1 MINNRFL
8 MMMVLAFSLP
18 SFSTQASPPPNTINA
33 APAAGKVGV
42 LTSFSY
48 TLTYTKVSTSPVFQ
62 ISYSKTGEAPWKVI
76 KFSFPYS
83 SNYTETTI
91 GTTVTRIAMIG
102 SYKPVAA
109 DVSKNGVIR
118 VCEYAQSDLK
128 NPVACVSSP
137 FSVAKKVP
145 G

>member
-1 MINNRFL
+1 MIENKFL
-8 MMMVLAFSLP
+8 MVMALAITLP
-18 SFSTQASPPPNTINA
+18 SLSVQASPPPNSINA
-33 APAAGKVGV
+33 TPSSGRVGV
-42 LTSFSY
+42 ANSFSY
-48 TLTYTKVSTSPVFQ
+48 TYTYSKSSIFQ
-62 ISYSKTGEAPWKVI
+62 YSYSKTGNAPWKVI

-102 SYKPVAA
+102 SYKPVAT